1 MHAQVTG
8 HSDNCQ
14 FLPPFLPYIPL
25 PAVSAAHRRWRA
37 AVPPGAGLPA
47 DPPRQFP
54 GRGDEGLPQP
64 RPAAA
69 GGLLGQGYGRAIH
82 KQRAR
87 AGAPKPFKSM
97 QQPK

>member
-14 FLPPFLPYIPL
+14 FLPPFLTYIPL
-25 PAVSAAHRRWRA
+25 PAVSAARSAEGRPCP
-37 AVPPGAGLPA
+37 VPGLPA
-47 DPPRQFP
+47 DPPRPFP

-69 GGLLGQGYGRAIH
+69 GGLLGQSYGRAIH

-87 AGAPKPFKSM
+87 AGAPKPVKSM